1 MNFRGKII
9 ALLATVRTVAVN
21 GCSFMP
27 PCGIVAEDFGYTDK
41 PGIINIV
48 LIKYEKCSSDPYQRN
63 FPSQGE
69 LDRSKIEVD
78 IETEIVR
85 TLSGLEELPAV
96 FPNGLNALSTVD
108 QSGYDISFKSP
119 TASVIVTG
127 EKFGSKELL
136 YELPGFV
143 RESAQYGMNIIS
155 LYSERMERMFFIYTK
170 NGKYNQFLISSCPTN
185 GIDGAT
191 LCVTMDTTLSFDF
204 FGVKQDRSGIRVY
217 DSLQLIGIPN
227 GHSCGGYS
235 YYSFDE
241 NTLVKSVTTL
251 DSLLSPVGV
260 DSRTAVAYSIKGGGK
275 KGITIVTEKILNNGG
290 IAIMST
296 KTKKV
301 KISKLLLKKSFTG
314 PLE

>member
-27 PCGIVAEDFGYTDK
+27 PCGIVAKDFGFTDK

-48 LIKYEKCSSDPYQRN
+48 LIKYEKCSFNPYEGN
-63 FPSQGE
+63 FRSRGE

-78 IETEIVR
+78 IETGIVR

-96 FPNGLNALSTVD
+96 FPNGLNTLSTVD
-108 QSGYDISFKSP
+108 QSGYDISFMSP

-143 RESAQYGMNIIS
+143 RESAQYGTNIIS
-155 LYSERMERMFFIYTK
+155 FYSERMERMFFIYT
-170 NGKYNQFLISSCPTN
+170 NNEKYNHFLISSCPTN
-185 GIDGAT
+185 GIDGAA
-191 LCVTMDTTLSFDF
+191 LCVTTDTTLWFDF
-204 FGVKQDRSGIRVY
+204 YGLKHDRSGIRVY

-241 NTLVKSVTTL
+241 TTPVKSVDTL
-251 DSLLSPVGV
+251 NSLISPVDV
-260 DSRTAVAYSIKGGGK
+260 DSRTAVAYSIKGGGN
-275 KGITIVTEKILNNGG
+275 KGIKIVTEKILSNGG
-290 IAIMST
+290 IPIMRT

-301 KISKLLLKKSFTG
+301 KISKSLLKSSFTG
-314 PLE
+314 P